1 MVHAPDKN
9 CKQHL
14 EQEMVDSVSTGTVHG
29 GPQALQQ
36 KLQRLQNFPQPST
49 AHATQVSEA

>member
-14 EQEMVDSVSTGTVHG
+14 EQEMVDSVSTGAVHG
-29 GPQALQQ
+29 GPHTLQQ
-36 KLQRLQNFPQPST
+36 KLQRLQNFPQPSN
-49 AHATQVSEA
+49 ANATQVDEA